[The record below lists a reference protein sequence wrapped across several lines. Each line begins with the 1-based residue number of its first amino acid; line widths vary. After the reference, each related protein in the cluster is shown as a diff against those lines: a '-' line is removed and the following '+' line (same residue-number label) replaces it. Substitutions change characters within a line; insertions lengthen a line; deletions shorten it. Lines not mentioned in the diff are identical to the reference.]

1 MDPRTKVL
9 TTGHR
14 EAAGLQARQRAFHT
28 RRLQCHALRLH
39 RGKHR
44 IVLQVAHP
52 MVQHTTPHFG
62 ARPTA
67 VKGHTTRR
75 PTASSTETLISMTTG
90 RVTLAGTTT
99 LTLLTCPKVI
109 IPTTTGTRQE
119 RISLRP
125 SPKHTHTTVCNRP
138 STGIKAQVQDHGPH
152 GHLPPA
158 LSTLKVECT
167 TAMQI
172 YFRYDLESLTNKN
185 GSREKQAG
193 PSDGE

>member
-9 TTGHR
+9 TTGHS
-14 EAAGLQARQRAFHT
+14 EAAGPQAQQQTSHT

-39 RGKHR
+39 RGRHR

-52 MVQHTTPHFG
+52 MVQHTMPHFG

-67 VKGHTTRR
+67 TRGNSTQR

-99 LTLLTCPKVI
+99 PTLPTCPRAML
-109 IPTTTGTRQE
+109 PTTTGTRRE
-119 RISLRP
+119 RISFRP
-125 SPKHTHTTVCNRP
+125 SAKHTLITLCKRP
-138 STGIKAQVQDHGPH
+138 PTGIKAQVQDHGPH

-158 LSTLKVECT
+158 LSTLKVKCT
-167 TAMQI
+167 AVIPI